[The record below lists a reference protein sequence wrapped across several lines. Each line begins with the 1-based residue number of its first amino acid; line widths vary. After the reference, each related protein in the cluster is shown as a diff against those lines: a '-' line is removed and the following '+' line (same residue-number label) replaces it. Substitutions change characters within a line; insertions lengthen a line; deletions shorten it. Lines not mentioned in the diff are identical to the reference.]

1 MKKLLSVLMSV
12 VILLTMSPVVF
23 AESEEDISQYPVIL
37 VPGYSAT
44 TLYEEKENGEKE
56 IVWDG
61 LDFVPVGLALLKDIA
76 SVGMSIAPLCEGDAS
91 AIAKVVGEN
100 FLEAYDGI
108 KTDKNGKSLRDLNL
122 YYTNPADCTQAVR
135 LEKMPEFEIGAYLA
149 SYLEKGGENLFC
161 FTSDFRM
168 GAVEC
173 AGTLHNFVNRVL
185 DYTGAEKVNIF
196 AVSHGGQV
204 TGTYLSLYAKEGD
217 VDAGKINNVVM
228 TIPALGGAGFAYDAL
243 NGEIELDLDGILE
256 FVEFGEMLE
265 EDYHWLLQAD
275 VFGFLNDIIHELL
288 PYVYELMGYWGSMW
302 DFVPLEYYEDLKVK
316 FFGDK
321 ADESSELIAQTDYFH
336 YNIMNNFEENFASCE
351 KAGANLNIIAGTGKQ
366 IVTGLQDDSDAI
378 ITTAA
383 ATGAVCCDIGKRF
396 NDGYVQ
402 KEDNGFYQVSPSMNV
417 DASTGFL
424 PFSTWYIEGLYHGM
438 TFKDPYVKDLMTKL
452 LFTDKLADVNTDE
465 NYPQFKAATSNSL
478 GVYAKFNNSKCG
490 FLTKED
496 TSLVVTNTSNK
507 YTLKLLSVSSPDCN
521 DIKFPSIVSKFLAP
535 GESTEI
541 KLYGKVPEVSLK
553 NIDIIIDFVQ
563 VGSIT
568 PVGERVMNFT
578 IMNGEAVS
586 FDSENPIVD
595 ASVDRSDDIKDIM
608 GEDGY
613 NASEKVG
620 IVPFF
625 KIIYNILLNVF
636 DFVKS
641 IVTNAKNI
649 KS

>member
-1 MKKLLSVLMSV
+1 MKKIISVFLAV
-12 VILLTMSPVVF
+12 VMLFTMCPLAF
-23 AESEEDISQYPVIL
+23 AEKEEDFSQYPVIL

-61 LDFVPVGLALLKDIA
+61 LDFGPAGLALLENIA
-76 SVGMSIAPLCEGDAS
+76 DVGMSIAPLCKGDAS
-91 AIAKVVGEN
+91 AIAKAVGETI
-100 FLEAYDGI
+100 LEAYGGI
-108 KTDKNGKSLRDLNL
+108 KTDKNGKSIRDLKL
-122 YYTNPADCTQAVR
+122 YYSDVSKTTQAVR
-135 LEKMPEFEIGAYLA
+135 GEMMPEPEIAAHIA

-161 FTSDFRM
+161 FSSDFRM

-173 AGTLHNFVNRVL
+173 AGTLHGFINRVL

-217 VDAGKINNVVM
+217 EDAGKINNVVM
-228 TIPALGGAGFAYDAL
+228 TVPALGGAGFAYDAL
-243 NGEIELDLDGILE
+243 NGEVDLDLDGILE
-256 FVEFGEMLE
+256 FVEYGEMLE

-275 VFGFLNDIIHELL
+275 IFGFLNDIIHELL

-321 ADESSELIAQTDYFH
+321 AEESSELIAQSDYFH
-336 YNIMNNFEENFASCE
+336 YNIMNKFEESFASCE
-351 KAGANLNIIAGTGKQ
+351 RAGAKVNIIAGTGKQ

-383 ATGAVCCDIGKRF
+383 STGAVCCDIGKRF
-396 NDGYVQ
+396 GDGYVQ
-402 KEDNGFYQVSPSMNV
+402 IEDNGFYQVSPSMNI
-417 DASTGFL
+417 DASTGYL
-424 PFSTWYIEGLYHGM
+424 PKSTWYIEGLYHGM
-438 TFKDPYVKDLMTKL
+438 TFKDPYVTDLMTRL
-452 LFTDKLADVNTDE
+452 LLTDSIPDVNADE

-490 FLTKED
+490 FLSGED
-496 TSLVVTNTSNK
+496 TALVVTNTSEK
-507 YTLKLLSVSSPDCN
+507 YSFKLVSVSSPDCR
-521 DIKFPSIVSKFLAP
+521 DIKFPAIISKAIAP
-535 GESTEI
+535 GESVEI
-541 KLYGKVPEVSLK
+541 KLYGAVPEVSLK

-563 VGSIT
+563 IGSVT
-568 PVGERVMNFT
+568 PVSERVMNFT
-578 IMNGEAVS
+578 VMNGEAVP
-586 FDSENPIVD
+586 FDSENPVVD
-595 ASVDRSDDIKDIM
+595 ASVDRSEDIKDVM

-613 NASEKVG
+613 NAVEKVG
-620 IVPFF
+620 VASFL
-625 KIIYNILLNVF
+625 KIIYNVLF
-636 DFVKS
+636 DLIEYIKEIINTV
-641 IVTNAKNI
+641 KNI

>member
-1 MKKLLSVLMSV
+1 MKKILSVFLTFVMLVSV
-12 VILLTMSPVVF
+12 CPVAF
-23 AESEEDISQYPVIL
+23 AQTEEDISQYPVIL

-61 LDFVPVGLALLKDIA
+61 LDFGPVALALLEDIA
-76 SVGMSIAPLCEGDAS
+76 EVGMSIAPLCMGDAS
-91 AIAKVVGEN
+91 AIAKAVGEN
-100 FLEAYDGI
+100 ILKAYGGI
-108 KTDKNGKSLRDLNL
+108 KTDKNGKSLLDLKL
-122 YYTNPADCTQAVR
+122 YYTDPADCTQSAR
-135 LEKMPEFEIGAYLA
+135 LEKMPEGEIGAYLA
-149 SYLEKGGENLFC
+149 SYLEKGGDNLFC

-173 AGTLHNFVNRVL
+173 AGTLHKFINNVL

-204 TGTYLSLYAKEGD
+204 TGTYLSVYAKEGD

-228 TIPALGGAGFAYDAL
+228 TVPALGGAGFAYDAL
-243 NGEIELDLDGILE
+243 NGDVALDLDGIME
-256 FVEFGEMLE
+256 FVEFGEMME

-275 VFGFLNDIIHELL
+275 IFGFLDNIIHEFL

-302 DFVPLEYYEDLKVK
+302 DFVPMEYYEDLKVK

-321 ADESSELIAQTDYFH
+321 ADESSELIMQSDYFH
-336 YNIMNNFEENFASCE
+336 YNVMNKFEESFASCE

-366 IVTGLQDDSDAI
+366 IVTGLQDNSDAI

-383 ATGAVCCDIGKRF
+383 ATGAVCADVGKRF

-402 KEDNGFYQVSPSMNV
+402 KEDNGFYQVSPSMDI
-417 DASTGFL
+417 DASTGYL

-438 TFKDPYVKDLMTKL
+438 TFKDPYVTDLMTKL
-452 LFTDKLADVNTDE
+452 LFTERLSDVNADE
-465 NYPQFKAATSNSL
+465 NYPQFKASTSNSL
-478 GVYAKFNNSKCG
+478 AVYARFNNSKCG
-490 FLTKED
+490 YLTKED
-496 TSLVVTNTSNK
+496 TTLVVTNTSNK
-507 YTLKLLSVSSPDCN
+507 YSLKLASVSSPDCA
-521 DIKFPSIVSKFLAP
+521 DIKFPSLYSKFLAP
-535 GESTEI
+535 GESCEI
-541 KLYGKVPEVSLK
+541 KLLGTVPEVSLK
-553 NIDIIIDFVQ
+553 NIDIIIDYVQ

-568 PVGERVMNFT
+568 PIGERVLNFT
-578 IMNGEAVS
+578 VMNGEAVP

-595 ASVDRSDDIKDIM
+595 GSIDRSEDIKDVM

-613 NASEKVG
+613 NAVDKVG
-620 IVPFF
+620 VAPFL
-625 KIIYNILLNVF
+625 KILYNILSNIF
-636 DFVKS
+636 EYVKV
-641 IVTNAKNI
+641 IINTAKNI

>member
-1 MKKLLSVLMSV
+1 MKKILSVFLAA
-12 VILLTMSPVVF
+12 VILFTMCPLAF
-23 AESEEDISQYPVIL
+23 AEKEEDFSQYPVIL

-61 LDFVPVGLALLKDIA
+61 LDFGPAGLALLENIA
-76 SVGMSIAPLCEGDAS
+76 DVGMSIAPLCQGDAS
-91 AIAKVVGEN
+91 AIAKAVGETI
-100 FLEAYDGI
+100 LEAYGGI
-108 KTDKNGKSLRDLNL
+108 KTDKNGKSIRDLKL
-122 YYTNPADCTQAVR
+122 YYSDVSKTTQAVR
-135 LEKMPEFEIGAYLA
+135 GEMMPEPEIGAHLA

-173 AGTLHNFVNRVL
+173 ADTLHGFINRVL

-217 VDAGKINNVVM
+217 EDAGKINNVVM
-228 TIPALGGAGFAYDAL
+228 TVPALGGAGFAYDAL
-243 NGEIELDLDGILE
+243 NGEVDLDLDGILE
-256 FVEFGEMLE
+256 FVEYGEMLE

-275 VFGFLNDIIHELL
+275 IFGFLNDIIHELL

-321 ADESSELIAQTDYFH
+321 AEESSELIEQSDYFH
-336 YNIMNNFEENFASCE
+336 YNIMNKFEESFASCE
-351 KAGANLNIIAGTGKQ
+351 RAGANLNIIAGTGKQ

-383 ATGAVCCDIGKRF
+383 STGAVCCDIGKRF
-396 NDGYVQ
+396 GDGYVQ
-402 KEDNGFYQVSPSMNV
+402 VEDNGFYQVSPSMNI
-417 DASTGFL
+417 DASTGYL
-424 PFSTWYIEGLYHGM
+424 PKSTWYIEGLYHGM
-438 TFKDPYVKDLMTKL
+438 TFKDPYVTDLMTRL
-452 LFTDKLADVNTDE
+452 LLTDSIPDVNADE

-490 FLTKED
+490 FLSGED
-496 TSLVVTNTSNK
+496 TALVVTNTSEK
-507 YTLKLLSVSSPDCN
+507 YSFKLVSVSSPDCR
-521 DIKFPSIVSKFLAP
+521 DIKFPAIISKAIAP
-535 GESTEI
+535 GESVEI
-541 KLYGKVPEVSLK
+541 KLYGAVPEVSLK

-563 VGSIT
+563 IGSVT
-568 PVGERVMNFT
+568 PVSERVMNFT
-578 IMNGEAVS
+578 VMNGEAVP
-586 FDSENPIVD
+586 FDSENPVVD
-595 ASVDRSDDIKDIM
+595 EGADRSEDIKDVM

-613 NASEKVG
+613 NAVEKVG
-620 IVPFF
+620 VASFL
-625 KIIYNILLNVF
+625 KIIYNVLF
-636 DFVKS
+636 DLIEYIKNFVNT
-641 IVTNAKNI
+641 VKNI